1 MSEHKHKFSHG
12 ITPYLFVMPQ
22 LLIIAVFF
30 FWPAAQALQMSFML
44 EDPWGMSSQFVGLE
58 NYQLLF
64 SDETYGSSFVFTLVF
79 SFLVSFISLALALLL
94 AVKANSVLRAQKTYR
109 VLLTWVYAV
118 APAVAGLGAYFIF
131 NRQIGVLSQAFNSW
145 GWAFNP
151 ETDGFDASAM
161 LILVAV
167 WKQVPV
173 NFLFFLAGLQSIP
186 KSILEAS
193 LIDCQS
199 DSKRF
204 FSITFSLLA
213 PTSFFLL
220 VINLTYA
227 FFETFGLI
235 DTLTQGRPA
244 GETTTLVYKVYQD
257 GFLGADLGISSA
269 QSVVLMV
276 LVLALTA
283 VQFRFIERRIHY

>member
-1 MSEHKHKFSHG
+1 MSEQKQTFSHG
-12 ITPYLFVMPQ
+12 ITPYIFVMPQ
-22 LLIIAVFF
+22 LLIIAIFF

-44 EDPWGMSSQFVGLE
+44 EDPWGLASQFVGLE

-64 SDETYGSSFVFTLVF
+64 SDKSYGSSFIFTMVF
-79 SFLVSFISLALALLL
+79 SFAVSFLSLALALVL

-145 GWAFNP
+145 GWPFNP

-204 FSITFSLLA
+204 FSITFPLLA

-244 GETTTLVYKVYQD
+244 GATTTLVYKVYQD

-269 QSVVLMV
+269 QSVVLMI

-283 VQFRFIERRIHY
+283 VQFRFIERRVHY